1 MNFYFIL
8 CLVSP
13 VIFSIIRKI
22 LPDQPNILE
31 PMGIMIVLLVGVFAL
46 ARKPRVPKFLAIPL
60 IIWALYQAFYS
71 FLAVFYDYR
80 IGAAGFFVNVLPM
93 LMCVIAYQGT
103 RSIIDLQWIGRIF
116 GVLGIVILPVGFYV
130 AIWGN
135 VNLPPLFLPNAEMIE
150 IGKATRAGIPA
161 YAGIFSTQDVLSMA
175 FMAAYFVNL
184 AVFMGKERGE
194 RGKTIY
200 LIFALVAFIL
210 VLLSTRR
217 GGVVG
222 VVGGSL
228 FILITGRISW
238 QRKLIFMT
246 TGCLTLLVLVFL
258 DSYYGVVYRE
268 ATDRV
273 YHALN
278 LDFWGRFKIV
288 FWDLYV
294 EWVER
299 APFGTY
305 LGNAGSEGIVF
316 RSDITLRRLLVETG
330 GAKLVAEMG
339 VIASLLMPALLLY
352 MHLKIFFMKTTPG
365 IHTVVRVLFAY
376 NFMFYV
382 LYYFK
387 EWTAMSGGYFSQF
400 LFWAIPGMCYALIE
414 RERQNRMNRPMPM
427 PMMYINEHDEEMP
440 YGPPPPFSPPQHP
453 GHPHDPHY
461 GPPPPRYPDGGPNR
475 PPRGQTYPR

>member
-1 MNFYFIL
+1 MNVFFIL

-13 VIFSIIRKI
+13 VIFSVIRKI

-31 PMGIMIVLLVGVFAL
+31 PMGIALVMVVGIYAL
-46 ARKPRVPKFLAIPL
+46 FKRPRIPKFLAIPL
-60 IIWALYQAFYS
+60 ITWAVYQGFYAFLS
-71 FLAVFYDYR
+71 VFYDYR

-93 LMCVIAYQGT
+93 LMVVIAYQGT
-103 RSIIDLQWIGRIF
+103 RSILELQRIANIF
-116 GVLGIVILPVGFYV
+116 GVLGVLLLPLGFYV

-135 VNLPPLFLPNAEMIE
+135 VNLHPLFLPNAEMIE
-150 IGKATRAGIPA
+150 VGKATRAGIPA
-161 YAGIFSTQDVLSMA
+161 FAGIFSTQDVLSMA
-175 FMAAYFVNL
+175 FMAAYFLNL
-184 AVFMGKERGE
+184 AVFMGKDTGE
-194 RGKTIY
+194 RGKAIY
-200 LIFALVAFIL
+200 LIFTLVAFVL

-222 VVGGSL
+222 VVFGSL

-246 TGCLTLLVLVFL
+246 TGCMALLVLVFL

-278 LDFWGRFKIV
+278 LDFWARFKIV

-294 EWVER
+294 EWIER

-339 VIASLLMPALLLY
+339 VLGALLMPLMLIY
-352 MHLKIFFMKTTPG
+352 IHLKIFFMRTTPP
-365 IHTVVRVLFAY
+365 IHTIVRVLFAY
-376 NFMFYV
+376 NFVFYV

-387 EWTAMSGGYFSQF
+387 EWTAMSGGYFSQL

-414 RERQNRMNRPMPM
+414 REQKSRMMRPMPI
-427 PMMYINEHDEEMP
+427 PMMHINEPNDGMP
-440 YGPPPPFSPPQHP
+440 YGSLP
-453 GHPHDPHY
+453 PHY
-461 GPPPPRYPDGGPNR
+461 GPPPPGR
-475 PPRGQTYPR
+475 PSVNPVPRGFRGQSYPR